1 MHLLNKFKDIDNYT
15 RLSIIIIALGII
27 VRLALVLMYHPS
39 GDACWH
45 LSVARF
51 MADNFKIPL
60 LEPLGREVF
69 WEPPAFHFISASFY
83 KIFSIFGANAAEF
96 GFKLISPIFGSLS
109 LILTFM
115 ILDNFFGK
123 KVAFYSTI
131 FAAFLPINISY
142 GVIAYTESI
151 MTFFVLLSI
160 YLIIKNKYVL
170 GSAAFGISLLSKY
183 NAVFSLPL
191 IIYLMHRGSKRKEF
205 LQKFLVFGVI
215 AALIFFPWIIRNYF
229 NLGNPLWPFFTS
241 VFGGY
246 ESVETFKGNNVSS
259 LLNIDNLFTLYLGIF
274 GVPEGNYQNIF
285 FFKIPFIEVLFIV
298 WLLATFL
305 LLIPA
310 LFCSRNKT
318 AYPKIN
324 MLILIWLVPHLL
336 LVMLYVVN
344 TGVAYSRLLVTVV
357 PLFSAAWGL
366 GFSYV
371 LSRLK
376 KFNAIIFFVLA
387 ILILGFIA
395 GEFVKAA
402 LAGKAW
408 NFYEKDFA
416 WARENT
422 EKDGVFIAGGQ
433 CLSYNLNRFTLNP
446 TAENFGKADY
456 VWVNQNFNLDR
467 RSILDRQTLSLVQ
480 SRNYKIAYS
489 NGQTGT
495 IIYKIK

>member
-131 FAAFLPINISY
+131 FAAFLPTNISY

-191 IIYLMHRGSKRKEF
+191 IIYLMHKGSKRKEF

-215 AALIFFPWIIRNYF
+215 AALIFFPWIARNYF

-259 LLNIDNLFTLYLGIF
+259 LLNIDNFFTLYLGIF

-298 WLLATFL
+298 WLLAPFL